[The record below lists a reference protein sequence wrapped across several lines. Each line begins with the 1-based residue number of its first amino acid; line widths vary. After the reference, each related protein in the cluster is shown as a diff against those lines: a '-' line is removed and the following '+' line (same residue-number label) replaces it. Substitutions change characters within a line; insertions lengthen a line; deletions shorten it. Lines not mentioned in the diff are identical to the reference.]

1 MSSIYGVYVNTC
13 KEVQQCL
20 QNLKYWNQS
29 YGSNDGSC
37 MGNERW
43 AVGSCMEH
51 LSDYYPAGMPIL
63 MHDEYVA
70 VIDAVIYN
78 RGEIAAVLNIA
89 AVQQIS
95 DEELLFHYI
104 MEKGFSALNIVN
116 GDFAGAVFNKETCTW
131 TVFRDHMGI
140 RPLFYYKDDEY
151 FLFSTDIRGITSY
164 PDIDTGVNEE
174 KLYLTMMGYND
185 LSLCETEFKN
195 IYCVPPAS
203 WVEVKVTGQGFRW
216 EPHVYWK
223 LGSQKIR
230 YGSDEEYQKK
240 MYELVSD
247 SVQKRLDA
255 VSGTIGGELS
265 GGLDSGVIALLIGRS
280 GREAVFFSWSR
291 DLREVPLKEGE
302 DERKIILDICRQ
314 EGFSCQFSSAETREK
329 MVTSSEAIEMEW
341 PPYINTTKLME
352 GASYLKTQGAR
363 VVFTGHGGD
372 EGVSHRCNLYEL
384 WGHHEYLAFIRCIY
398 RQTEGR
404 KLRLLRTL
412 KAIIRQ
418 LMVVHPQFR
427 SSYHVNENSGI
438 CLNKD
443 FRERCDKQ
451 IDKKNLTF
459 AYNPIEYIMQGGSRD
474 RIDNA
479 AFQGAQA
486 GVRYMFP
493 FLDYRVIDFA
503 VSIPRAQYHN
513 GYINRW
519 IYREAFKD
527 LMPESLKE
535 VRYKDTPSRGG
546 GGTLSPEKRIEKK
559 NRAIASIQKIAGK
572 LDREK
577 WAPYLDLDAIN
588 NITYS
593 DSFTTEE
600 DWNAAQIINDLTW
613 CVLIQ
618 NALKSTDMR

>member
-1 MSSIYGVYVNTC
+1 MSSIYGVYVNTY

-20 QNLKYWNQS
+20 QNLKYWNRS
-29 YGSNDGSC
+29 YGSNDASC
-37 MGNERW
+37 MGGQSW
-43 AVGSCMEH
+43 AVGCCMEH
-51 LSDYYPAGMPIL
+51 LSDYYPADAPVIEYE
-63 MHDEYVA
+63 EYVA

-78 RGEIAAVLNIA
+78 RCEIAAVLNVG
-89 AVQQIS
+89 AVRQIS
-95 DEELLFHYI
+95 DEELLFQYI

-140 RPLFYYKDDEY
+140 RPLFYYRDDEY

-164 PDIDTGVNEE
+164 PDIDVGVNEE

-203 WVEVKVTGQGFRW
+203 WVEVKVTEQGFRW

-280 GREAVFFSWSR
+280 GRKAVFFSWSR
-291 DLREVPLKEGE
+291 DLSEVPLKEGE
-302 DERKIILDICRQ
+302 DERKIILDICQQ
-314 EGFSCQFSSAETREK
+314 EGFSCQFSNTETREK

-352 GASYLKTQGAR
+352 GASYLKKQGVRA
-363 VVFTGHGGD
+363 VFTGHGGD

-384 WGHHEYLAFIRCIY
+384 WSHHEYSAFIRCIY

-418 LMVVHPQFR
+418 LMVVHPRFR

-459 AYNPIEYIMQGGSRD
+459 AYDPIEYIMQGGSRD

-527 LMPESLKE
+527 LMPESLKK

-546 GGTLSPEKRIEKK
+546 GGIPSPEKKIEKR
-559 NRAIASIQKIAGK
+559 NRAVAGIQKFAGK

-577 WAPYLDLDAIN
+577 WAPYLDFDAIN
-588 NITYS
+588 NISYS